1 MKEYQQTELIDA
13 PADEVFRWVSDV
25 DNLPKYL
32 PPMKDAD
39 IEGSSAEG
47 TLGERVRLEGEIPD
61 RGEFESEGYF
71 HVDAENL
78 RMEWG
83 AEVYRDYSGWLQVAG
98 RADGK
103 SEVTVHLDFG
113 EHSVEHE
120 IQEES
125 GEERDPLKEA
135 VGTTLESIRRQI
147 EEGSGKVEPPPPPT
161 E

>member
-32 PPMKDAD
+32 PPIKDAD

-71 HVDAENL
+71 QVDAENL

-83 AEVYRDYSGWLQVAG
+83 AEVYRDYSG
-98 RADGK
+98 
-103 SEVTVHLDFG
+103 
-113 EHSVEHE
+113 
-120 IQEES
+120 
-125 GEERDPLKEA
+125 
-135 VGTTLESIRRQI
+135 
-147 EEGSGKVEPPPPPT
+147 
-161 E
+161 